1 MSQRQIYLEN
11 LKSLSDQM
19 IAIQA
24 PIRILDSIKWPSE
37 WRQSFFDSG
46 MRSLPKADAQYYQ
59 SIPLDFNPD
68 TKQQEFRDLKKA
80 IRKKLGKQD
89 ALGKLLTSTTDQY
102 IQVTEML
109 KARGKKDFGKYSVEL
124 YGSAQDHLFGDKRS
138 LLEVGEQLCSIF
150 SQPAAQH
157 IAFAQPKDYDASGAV
172 AILQKRL
179 NRYFTAGELKVI
191 LSDGIVSDAAAGG
204 DTIKMNSRARFSE
217 RDLRVLEVHEG
228 WVHVGTTLNGRRQ
241 PYASWL
247 SVGSPRIAAIQEGLA
262 LLMETLTFSSFPF
275 RARRVSDRVSAIHV
289 AEQGGDFVE
298 VFHHLRD
305 RGLPDGDAYTTTQ
318 RVFRGGMVQGSS
330 VFTKDLSYVKG
341 FVENVN
347 FIRSAIGAGLPE
359 LIPMLFLGKITLED
373 IPVLYEAYL
382 EGIVEPPRYLPEM
395 FRDLNGLYVWFGFS
409 NGLSLVDMKRV
420 QKHYR
425 KTFQQITPVCPLE
438 MAPARIGGIDLDPLP

>member
-1 MSQRQIYLEN
+1 MSQRRIYLDN
-11 LKSLSDQM
+11 LKSLSDQL
-19 IAIQA
+19 IAAQA
-24 PIRILDSIKWPSE
+24 PIRILDSIKWPPQ
-37 WRQSFFDSG
+37 WRQRFFDSG
-46 MRSLPKADAQYYQ
+46 MRWLPNADTDYYQ
-59 SIPLDFNPD
+59 SQPLNFQPAA
-68 TKQQEFRDLKKA
+68 KQEEFKALKQSIK
-80 IRKKLGKQD
+80 RKLGKHD
-89 ALGKLLTSTTDQY
+89 PLGKLLTTTTDQY
-102 IQVTEML
+102 IQVVDML
-109 KARGKKDFGKYSVEL
+109 QARGKPEFGRCSVEL
-124 YGSAQDHLFGDKRS
+124 YGSARDHLFGDKRT
-138 LLEVGEQLCSIF
+138 LLEVGEQLCAIF

-157 IAFAQPKDYDASGAV
+157 IAFAQPKLYDASESV
-172 AILQKRL
+172 ALLQKRL
-179 NRYFTAGELKVI
+179 NRYFTKGELKVI

-204 DTIKMNSRARFSE
+204 DSIKMNSRARFSE

-289 AEQGGDFVE
+289 AQEGADFVE
-298 VFHHLRD
+298 TFHHLRD
-305 RGLPDGDAYTTTQ
+305 RGLPDADAYTTTQ
-318 RVFRGGMVQGSS
+318 RVFRGGMVTGRS

-359 LIPMLFLGKITLED
+359 LIPMLFAGKITLED

-382 EGIVEPPRYLPEM
+382 EGIVEPPRYLPDM

-420 QKHYR
+420 QKHYL
-425 KTFQQITPVCPLE
+425 KTFDQITPVCPLE
-438 MAPARIGGIDLDPLP
+438 MAPGQTPEGDLDPLP